1 MDRFDAIEMAA
12 VVADTGSFVGAA
24 RALRVS
30 PPAVTRGISALEA
43 RLGVAL
49 FHRSTR
55 AVSLTDEGARFLTQV
70 RPLAAGIGEAER
82 ALRGAQAEPSGQL
95 YITAPVAFG
104 RLHVLPVVGE
114 LIDRNPMLDIRMMLI
129 DRNVRIVEEGID
141 VAVRIGAL
149 ADSALKAVRIGSVR
163 QVIVA
168 SPGYLARYGAPE
180 TPKAL
185 AAHRTIAM
193 TGPRAGDE
201 WRFGDRT
208 RVALKPRLRV
218 NTVDAAIAA
227 VEAGVGIANLLS
239 YQADAALAAGR
250 MIEVLKPEIPHAIPV
265 HLLFEASRSAMP
277 ATRAFISA
285 MQERSREQGWGG

>member
-1 MDRFDAIEMAA
+1 MDRFGAIEMATA
-12 VVADTGSFVGAA
+12 VADTGSFIGAA
-24 RALRVS
+24 RALGVS
-30 PPAVTRGISALEA
+30 PPAVTRGIAALEA
-43 RLGVAL
+43 RLGLVL

-55 AVSLTDEGARFLTQV
+55 AVSLTDEGARFIAQV
-70 RPLAAGIGEAER
+70 RPLLAGIDEAER
-82 ALRGAQAEPSGQL
+82 ALRGAQTEPSGQL

-104 RLHVLPVVGE
+104 RLHVLPVVSE

-168 SPGYLARYGAPE
+168 SPGYLARFGAPE

-185 AAHRTIAM
+185 AAHRTITM

-201 WRFGDRT
+201 WRFGDRV
-208 RVALKPRLRV
+208 RIALKPRLRV

-227 VEAGVGIANLLS
+227 VEAGVGIGNLLS
-239 YQADAALAAGR
+239 YQADAALNGGR
-250 MIEVLKPEIPHAIPV
+250 MVEVLKPEDPVAIPV
-265 HLLFEASRSAMP
+265 HLLFEASRGAAP

-285 MQERSREQGWGG
+285 MRERSRQQGWGG

>member
-1 MDRFDAIEMAA
+1 MDRFEAIEMVAA
-12 VVADTGSFVGAA
+12 VADTGSFIGAS

-30 PPAVTRGISALEA
+30 PPAVTRGVAALEA
-43 RLGVAL
+43 RLGVVL

-55 AVSLTDEGARFLTQV
+55 AVSLTDEGARFIAQV
-70 RPLAAGIGEAER
+70 RPLLAGIGEAER
-82 ALRGAQAEPSGQL
+82 ALRGAQTEPSGQL
-95 YITAPVAFG
+95 YITAPVVFG
-104 RLHVLPVVGE
+104 RLHVLPVVND
-114 LIDRNPMLDIRMMLI
+114 LIDRNPQLDIRMMLI

-149 ADSALKAVRIGSVR
+149 ADSSLKAVRIGSVR

-168 SPGYLARYGAPE
+168 SPAYLARFGAPD

-201 WRFGDRT
+201 WRFGGRLK
-208 RVALKPRLRV
+208 VALKPRLRL

-227 VEAGVGIANLLS
+227 VEAGAGIANLLS
-239 YQADAALAAGR
+239 YQADGALTAGR
-250 MIEVLKPEIPHAIPV
+250 MVELLKPEKPEAIPV
-265 HLLFEASRSAMP
+265 HLLFEASRGATP

-285 MQERSREQGWGG
+285 MQQRAREPGWGG

>member
-1 MDRFDAIEMAA
+1 MDRFEAIEMASA
-12 VVADTGSFVGAA
+12 VADTGSFIGAA
-24 RALRVS
+24 RVLRIS
-30 PPAVTRGISALEA
+30 PPAVTRGIAALEA
-43 RLGVAL
+43 WLGVVL

-55 AVSLTDEGARFLTQV
+55 AVSLTDEGVRFLSQV
-70 RPLAAGIGEAER
+70 RPLAAGLAEAER
-82 ALRGAQAEPSGQL
+82 ALRGARAEPSGQL

-114 LIDRNPMLDIRMMLI
+114 LIDRNPQLDIRMMLI

-149 ADSALKAVRIGSVR
+149 ADSSLKAVRIGGVR

-168 SPGYLARYGAPE
+168 SPGYLARFGAPD

-185 AAHRTIAM
+185 GAHRTIAM

-201 WRFGDRT
+201 WRFGDRV
-208 RVALKPRLRV
+208 RVPLDPRLRV

-227 VEAGVGIANLLS
+227 VEAGVGVANLLS

-250 MIEVLKPEIPHAIPV
+250 MVEVLKPEAPVAIPI
-265 HLLFEASRSAMP
+265 HLLFEASRGATP

-285 MQERSREQGWGG
+285 MQQRSREQGWGG